1 MYLKRGNC
9 LFFIFNK
16 IRILYGISCNEFTK
30 NKVVSYHVKIALLR
44 LQKGVNVLEDVYV
57 KIDNLK
63 AEQKEI
69 MRDIRNLETRTTI
82 NEKDIATI
90 NKQLEKIS
98 LNTTWILRIIISAI
112 TMSVLGLILKGMI

>member
-1 MYLKRGNC
+1 M
-9 LFFIFNK
+9 
-16 IRILYGISCNEFTK
+16 
-30 NKVVSYHVKIALLR
+30 
-44 LQKGVNVLEDVYV
+44 EDVYV
-57 KIDNLK
+57 KIDSLK

-82 NEKDIATI
+82 NEKDITTI

>member
-1 MYLKRGNC
+1 M
-9 LFFIFNK
+9 
-16 IRILYGISCNEFTK
+16 
-30 NKVVSYHVKIALLR
+30 
-44 LQKGVNVLEDVYV
+44 NVLEDVYG
-57 KIDNLK
+57 KIDSLK

-98 LNTTWILRIIISAI
+98 MNTTWILRIIISAI